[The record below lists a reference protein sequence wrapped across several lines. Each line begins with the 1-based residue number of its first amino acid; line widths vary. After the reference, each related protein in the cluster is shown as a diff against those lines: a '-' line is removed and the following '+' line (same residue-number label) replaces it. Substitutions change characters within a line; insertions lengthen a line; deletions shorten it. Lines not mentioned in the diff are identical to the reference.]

1 VRLPVWRDFDGVAI
15 AVKSPAFTEA
25 SGKKMYTFVSGK
37 RVIDSRHYAE
47 FMSTFVYLLEKG
59 VLAKSRA

>member
-1 VRLPVWRDFDGVAI
+1 MVRDFPADGDGRAVA
-15 AVKSPAFTEA
+15 
-25 SGKKMYTFVSGK
+25 GKMYTFVSGK

-59 VLAKSRA
+59 VLAKSRT